1 MIYKIGL
8 SIMAIIAFF
17 VGAIWT
23 FNHINAWIGII
34 LGILGTL
41 FLIDKLVKIVKKQIN
56 QNENEN

>member
-1 MIYKIGL
+1 
-8 SIMAIIAFF
+8 MAIIAFF

-23 FNHINAWIGII
+23 FNHINAWLGII

-41 FLIDKLVKIVKKQIN
+41 FLIDKLVKKIQKQIN